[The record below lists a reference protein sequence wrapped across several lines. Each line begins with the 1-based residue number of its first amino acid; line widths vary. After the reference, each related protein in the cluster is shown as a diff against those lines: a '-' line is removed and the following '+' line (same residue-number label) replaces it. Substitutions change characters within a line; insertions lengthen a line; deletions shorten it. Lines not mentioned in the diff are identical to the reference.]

1 LIAFK
6 HYNIGTGLRLKYQ
19 SLCKLKLDNFTE
31 KLNDFELDENNNDS
45 SLDLNNVNPIH
56 HEKTATSTFRCKK
69 CDFIA
74 FDRNSL
80 DEHLES
86 HFENLKMNTYSKIKL
101 KYIDMIKNVRTNKI
115 ENHSNYK
122 SDNYTQFNNLN
133 NLDQGFALKIIKRK
147 PFTDDQKRF
156 LQEKFEIGIKS
167 RKLTPEAVAK
177 EMASLYERF
186 SEEERLKVSQIKS
199 YFSKLKREMDTKSNE
214 ILSSSESELEKSDH
228 NKRKNIKKLTKKV
241 VKSLNK

>member
-1 LIAFK
+1 MKTSYSFMRSFLHIHLTK
-6 HYNIGTGLRLKYQ
+6 KYD
-19 SLCKLKLDNFTE
+19 C
-31 KLNDFELDENNNDS
+31 
-45 SLDLNNVNPIH
+45 
-56 HEKTATSTFRCKK
+56 
-69 CDFIA
+69 
-74 FDRNSL
+74 
-80 DEHLES
+80 
-86 HFENLKMNTYSKIKL
+86 
-101 KYIDMIKNVRTNKI
+101 
-115 ENHSNYK
+115 
-122 SDNYTQFNNLN
+122 
-133 NLDQGFALKIIKRK
+133 FALKIIKRK